1 MKHGQ
6 ATDAEAAHGA
16 QRFDGV
22 LVLLRTSS
30 KSSTPT
36 QHSADSTVDPTV
48 PSWLPRSCVAY
59 HKAVVQAID
68 CKAVEQNTRDRIQTT
83 FDETSVSWKA
93 EDNANAARV
102 DEIGATCTTATDS
115 VRADLADKCI

>member
-1 MKHGQ
+1 MKTLL
-6 ATDAEAAHGA
+6 ASILFVLAACG
-16 QRFDGV
+16 G
-22 LVLLRTSS
+22 SS
-30 KSSTPT
+30 KPSTTT

-68 CKAVEQNTRDRIQTT
+68 CKAVEQSKRDRIETT

-93 EDNANAARV
+93 EENATTARV

-115 VRADLADKCI
+115 VRADIADKCI